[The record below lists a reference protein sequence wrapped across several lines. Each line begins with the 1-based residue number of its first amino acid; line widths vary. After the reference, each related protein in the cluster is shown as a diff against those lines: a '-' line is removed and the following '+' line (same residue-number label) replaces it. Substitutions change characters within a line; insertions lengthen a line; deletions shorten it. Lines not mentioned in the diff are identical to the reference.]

1 MADLEEEPK
10 YTYYLS
16 KIPKITA
23 IHPLIQE
30 KYDKEI
36 ETWYKKKFMETPF
49 LSDQTKIASVKWL
62 KPEYGNLLEKGVGV
76 AKTTDKIVTNI
87 GNKYASLP
95 KATTS
100 EAQKAYDESY
110 YNNLG
115 GKNKRTKR
123 NKRSKRTKRNKR
135 SKRTKRGKT
144 HCRR

>member
-1 MADLEEEPK
+1 MSDLEEEPK

-16 KIPKITA
+16 KIPKITG
-23 IHPLIQE
+23 IHPLIKE
-30 KYDKEI
+30 KYDREM
-36 ETWYKKKFMETPF
+36 ETWYNKKFIETPL
-49 LSDQTKIASVKWL
+49 LSDQAKITGIKWL
-62 KPEYGNLLEKGVGV
+62 KPEYGNLVEKGINA

-95 KATTS
+95 KATTR

-115 GKNKRTKR
+115 GKNKRSKR
-123 NKRSKRTKRNKR
+123 GKTSKRSKRGKTSKR
-135 SKRTKRGKT
+135 SKRGKT